1 MNFGD
6 ITPAYSS
13 IIFGIAGTIGVIG
26 SLCSN
31 IVGGLVIKQPILH
44 DWRKMFI
51 VFAITYFIGGL
62 VFLVYG
68 SGVPRTWA
76 TFQSQRVQQN
86 ETDADAEAITMLQL
100 QTSTLPQSTRKDSAT
115 SVDRAK

>member
-6 ITPAYSS
+6 VTPAYSS

-31 IVGGLVIKQPILH
+31 IIAGLVIKQPILH

-51 VFAITYFIGGL
+51 VFAISYLIGGL
-62 VFLVYG
+62 VFLIYG
-68 SGVPRTWA
+68 SAVPRKWA
-76 TFQSQRVQQN
+76 TFQSQTVPRK
-86 ETDADAEAITMLQL
+86 EIDADAEAIAMLQL
-100 QTSTLPQSTRKDSAT
+100 QNSTVAQTAGTDLTP